1 MIIKKSDIKYIH
13 FGVIDINFKC
23 NLPKEK
29 EVIAIAMDLDVDL
42 SYDICKIE
50 GERNIFQI
58 VIDLK
63 LTTPNNN
70 PGYNIYLKPYA
81 VFELPKTEDKN
92 IIDKMLIFTCIPLL
106 LGSAR
111 GFIADTTAQ
120 FPLGKYFL
128 PSLDM
133 KSILAANPENPG
145 IQK

>member
-1 MIIKKSDIKYIH
+1 MIIEKSAIKYIH
-13 FGVIDINFKC
+13 FGVIDIDLKC

-29 EVIAIAMDLDVDL
+29 ESMALDLEVDM

-58 VIDLK
+58 VLELK
-63 LTTPNNN
+63 LYTPNNL

-81 VFELPKTEDKN
+81 VFELPKNDDKKV
-92 IIDKMLIFTCIPLL
+92 IDKILIFTCIPML

-111 GFIADTTAQ
+111 GFIADTTTN

-133 KSILAANPENPG
+133 NGILAANPDSPA
-145 IQK
+145 IQR